1 MLTIGY
7 CILLNARLKRLKA
20 DEHSLKATIAELITA
35 TEIAERAIGG
45 LKLTVRDVNENLGN
59 QLTSAS
65 QMSLELKKQ
74 LLEGDNVIR
83 RLSKIAIAARP
94 SGPEPTA
101 SSVSAAKAVAAAAQA
116 FFRPQKVR
124 WPRRMKSFR
133 DIRVLPVVLIAT
145 FGLAVLKIAGI
156 VIDGGYVFDY
166 KPDSTKPS
174 WAQESPQLP
183 RRK

>member
-1 MLTIGY
+1 MSHLFGIAIESLVAILLMLTIGY

-116 FFRPQKVR
+116 FSD
-124 WPRRMKSFR
+124 RRRS
-133 DIRVLPVVLIAT
+133 D
-145 FGLAVLKIAGI
+145 GLAA
-156 VIDGGYVFDY
+156 
-166 KPDSTKPS
+166 
-174 WAQESPQLP
+174 
-183 RRK
+183 